1 MGCIPAWLLFGCSA
15 MVLLLFFAI
24 NMTPK
29 TSFIVFCCSVAVLVF
44 FFTINM
50 TVKTSFVVFDFWR
63 WLVVHLWGKV
73 MFKFSTT
80 VFVTYLYRELCDSQ
94 RRCC

>member
-1 MGCIPAWLLFGCSA
+1 
-15 MVLLLFFAI
+15 MVLLLFFTI
-24 NMTPK
+24 NLTPK
-29 TSFIVFCCSVAVLVF
+29 TSFIVFCCSVAVLLL

-50 TVKTSFVVFDFWR
+50 TVKTSFIVFDFWR

-80 VFVTYLYRELCDSQ
+80 VFVAYLYRELCDSQ